1 MKLPGLRKHI
11 EYQKLFALQD
21 FATRFNSYKGTGL
34 GLSHTLQQTAL
45 FRPSNKSRKVKNL
58 YYVGANVHPGIGVP
72 ITLIS
77 AELLYKRLIND
88 SGAMP
93 LKSL

>member
-1 MKLPGLRKHI
+1 MNLPDLRKHI
-11 EYQKLFALQD
+11 VYKRQFALQD
-21 FATRFNSYKGTGL
+21 FASRFNSYKGTGL

-45 FRPSNKSRKVKNL
+45 FRPSNRSRKVRNL

-77 AELLYKRLIND
+77 AELAYKRLIND
-88 SGAMP
+88 STAAP
-93 LKSL
+93 LPSL